1 MDAQTTANTPET
13 ANEIQKR
20 SPLKVIAIGIAV
32 LLAGAAFLRLCMP
45 KIYYRLYPGNRIN
58 GEVTVTIDG
67 QPAQIAEDSIYS
79 AYKSRVTVTGNG
91 FQLSTK
97 GNKYGPYHYSF
108 SVEELPDTKFTFY
121 SYQFN
126 WWNVTDFTL
135 QYNIDTEANLV
146 EYHAEH
152 VELLESGR
160 KSDLIVYSGSYS
172 LDEQGAEV
180 CVCSP

>member
-1 MDAQTTANTPET
+1 MDEQKTANTPET
-13 ANEIQKR
+13 ADETQKR
-20 SPLKVIAIGIAV
+20 NPLKVIAVCIAI
-32 LLAGAAFLRLCMP
+32 LLTGAAFVRLCLP
-45 KIYYRLYPGNRIN
+45 QVYYRLYPGNRIN

-67 QPAQIAEDSIYS
+67 QPAQIVEDSIYS
-79 AYKSRVTVTGNG
+79 AYKTRFNVTGNG
-91 FQLSTK
+91 FRLSTK
-97 GNKYGPYHYSF
+97 GNKYGSYHYSF
-108 SVEELPDTKFTFY
+108 SVEELPDIQFAFY

-135 QYNIDTEANLV
+135 QYDIDTEANVV

-160 KSDLIVYSGSYS
+160 KSELIEYSGSYS
-172 LDEQGAEV
+172 LNDEGTEV